1 MMELWKQSH
10 DDALTDEFVLVF
22 FFFRHSRDLTMK
34 PVKSRKAD

>member
-22 FFFRHSRDLTMK
+22 FFRHSRDLTMK